1 MKKLMFAVCAA
12 ALAAGAW
19 AKETTPACAF
29 DENQNWTPVAVSLWP
44 GLEYP
49 ASDWSVTG
57 LRFGLFAAR
66 HEDVL
71 FLSASTLADLVTD
84 NVNGL
89 QVAGLCNHAGRSTGA
104 VQMAGCV
111 NSIGSDFAGVQVS
124 GLYNSVSGTMSGLS
138 VALLTKAETVDGLQ
152 VGIFNKAKVLN
163 GVQVGV
169 VNLAGES
176 DGGIQLG
183 VVNVMKDAAYP
194 VMPVFNVG
202 F

>member
-1 MKKLMFAVCAA
+1 MVIFLCYNEHAVT
-12 ALAAGAW
+12 LTV
-19 AKETTPACAF
+19 ESP
-29 DENQNWTPVAVSLWP
+29 P
-44 GLEYP
+44 GK
-49 ASDWSVTG
+49 G
-57 LRFGLFAAR
+57 LRMLTFIN
-66 HEDVL
+66 E
-71 FLSASTLADLVTD
+71 STDPFYNQAFEA
-84 NVNGL
+84 L

-152 VGIFNKAKVLN
+152 VGIFNKTKVLN

>member
-1 MKKLMFAVCAA
+1 MKKLMFAVSAA
-12 ALAAGAW
+12 ALAASVW
-19 AKETTPACAF
+19 AKPAPACEF
-29 DENQNWTPVAVSLWP
+29 DENPNWPPVAVSLWP

-66 HEDVL
+66 HDDVL
-71 FLSASTLADLVTD
+71 FLSASSLADLVTD

-124 GLYNSVSGTMSGLS
+124 GLYNSVRGTMSGLS

-152 VGIFNKAKVLN
+152 VGIFNKAKGLN

-169 VNLAGES
+169 INLAEES